1 MKTRQ
6 REKLNNNEHPMRPQ
20 PTSAEL
26 RTDDCP
32 SGLSGIW
39 SEWLG
44 LLSPTCLG
52 HWIRAAPGRVALGK
66 KALHK

>member
-1 MKTRQ
+1 M
-6 REKLNNNEHPMRPQ
+6 NNNEHPMRPQ

-39 SEWLG
+39 LEWLG
-44 LLSPTCLG
+44 LYPPPVLVTESGLPREEWLWARRFSTSEG
-52 HWIRAAPGRVALGK
+52 VGG
-66 KALHK
+66 